1 MIKEKLDKVEKLVN
15 SELSSKISGSEIVF
29 EELLFKTSTNEII
42 DVIKFLKLDERL
54 KFKQLID
61 ITAIDYPSKEKR
73 FESWSRKFRNE
84 LSIDSATPNEGHK
97 KIAEIMKVKDS
108 FLVTQN
114 VDNLHQ
120 DSGVDIDKIAELHG
134 NATYAKCLDCSR
146 RYELED
152 LKKEFLETNEPPLC
166 SICGGIL
173 KTATISFGQA
183 MPEKEM
189 QISQKKAIESDLF
202 ICIGT
207 SLAVFPAADLPLLAK
222 ETGATLVILNNEPTQ
237 MDQLVDLVIN
247 KDISEVFSEISL

>member
-1 MIKEKLDKVEKLVN
+1 MSLKLQEMLKK
-15 SELSSKISGSEIVF
+15 SSKVVF
-29 EELLFKTSTNEII
+29 FTGAGVSTNSGIPDFRGPKGVWKSSTPI
-42 DVIKFLKLDERL
+42 YFQDFIS
-54 KFKQLID
+54 
-61 ITAIDYPSKEKR
+61 SKEKR
-73 FESWSRKFRNE
+73 VESWSRKFKNE

-202 ICIGT
+202 ICVGT

-237 MDQLVDLVIN
+237 MDQYADLVIN
-247 KDISEVFSEISL
+247 RDISEVFSEISI